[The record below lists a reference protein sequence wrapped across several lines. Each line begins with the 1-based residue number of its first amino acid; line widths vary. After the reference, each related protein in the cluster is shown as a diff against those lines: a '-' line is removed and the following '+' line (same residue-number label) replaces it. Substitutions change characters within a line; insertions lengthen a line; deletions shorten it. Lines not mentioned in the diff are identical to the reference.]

1 MIRALCDSGASTT
14 IMDKK
19 FAKKL
24 RIRRDNTTVWNTA
37 GGTLT
42 TTEKAKIRFQLPQLS
57 TTMTVA
63 TDVHLTNGISDRYDI
78 IIGRD
83 LMRELG
89 LKLIFDDDVIEF
101 HDLSVPMSDI
111 DVQPREELKF
121 ATGIKE
127 PASAAEAVDRVSR
140 ILDAK
145 YAPVTPQQILD
156 NSPHL
161 TDEQKCSLKVVLD
174 KHEKLFDGTLGKWK
188 GVQQTIELKDPNTTP
203 IACRPYPVPVKNKL
217 TL

>member
-1 MIRALCDSGASTT
+1 MSTSSDYINNDNPNKHYCYPNAKFTLFNIDEILKFQLQQELAQSENYRLSSLGPPQKKQRIRGKLSPILIAKLQVKLGTPKTKMIRALCDSGASTT

-24 RIRRDNTTVWNTA
+24 RIRKDNNTVWNTA

-89 LKLIFDDDVIEF
+89 LKLNFNDD
-101 HDLSVPMSDI
+101 
-111 DVQPREELKF
+111 
-121 ATGIKE
+121 
-127 PASAAEAVDRVSR
+127 
-140 ILDAK
+140 
-145 YAPVTPQQILD
+145 
-156 NSPHL
+156 
-161 TDEQKCSLKVVLD
+161 
-174 KHEKLFDGTLGKWK
+174 
-188 GVQQTIELKDPNTTP
+188 
-203 IACRPYPVPVKNKL
+203 
-217 TL
+217 

>member
-1 MIRALCDSGASTT
+1 
-14 IMDKK
+14 
-19 FAKKL
+19 
-24 RIRRDNTTVWNTA
+24 
-37 GGTLT
+37 
-42 TTEKAKIRFQLPQLS
+42 
-57 TTMTVA
+57 MTVT

-83 LMRELG
+83 LMQELG
-89 LKLIFDDDVIEF
+89 LKLNFNDDVIEF
-101 HDLSVPMSDI
+101 YDLSVPMSDI

-145 YAPVTPQQILD
+145 YAPVTPEQILE

-161 TDEQKCSLKVVLD
+161 TDDQKGSLKMEIDRLCKIGVLRRVNNSAVYA
-174 KHEKLFDGTLGKWK
+174 HCARVTATLR
-188 GVQQTIELKDPNTTP
+188 TDD
-203 IACRPYPVPVKNKL
+203 
-217 TL
+217 

>member
-1 MIRALCDSGASTT
+1 
-14 IMDKK
+14 
-19 FAKKL
+19 
-24 RIRRDNTTVWNTA
+24 
-37 GGTLT
+37 
-42 TTEKAKIRFQLPQLS
+42 
-57 TTMTVA
+57 MTVA

-89 LKLIFDDDVIEF
+89 LKLNFNDDVIEF

-127 PASAAEAVDRVSR
+127 PASAAEAVDRKR
-140 ILDAK
+140 
-145 YAPVTPQQILD
+145 
-156 NSPHL
+156 
-161 TDEQKCSLKVVLD
+161 SLRVVLD

-188 GVQQTIELKDPNTTP
+188 GVQQTIEL
-203 IACRPYPVPVKNKL
+203 
-217 TL
+217 